1 MNVTMCYNLLGK
13 ERETEQEMGSGNGE
27 ECVSTTPLIDSGE
40 GEKRVSRIPTS
51 KVCREINRLAGEPEN
66 RLISF
71 VIYVRKRDDDTL
83 NSTVKY

>member
-27 ECVSTTPLIDSGE
+27 ECVSITPLIDSGE

-51 KVCREINRLAGEPEN
+51 KVHAGKSIDLPVN
-66 RLISF
+66 QKIG
-71 VIYVRKRDDDTL
+71 
-83 NSTVKY
+83 